1 MLKLKFCICLTNVVR
16 LQTLRPT
23 LVDLDS
29 EIDRPIVEVA
39 DTVSP
44 WTLFI
49 EMSNPE
55 TPEVGILNFDKD
67 SDVMLFFKFYD
78 PAKEKIHYMGHMYV
92 SITSKVSNMIPEL
105 ARRAHLPPNT
115 QVLEADLFKTYLLSQ

>member
-1 MLKLKFCICLTNVVR
+1 MLKLKFCICLTNVIR

-78 PAKEKIHYMGHMYV
+78 PAKDKIHYMGHMYV

-115 QVLEADLFKTYLLSQ
+115 QV